1 MKSTLKD
8 LKKRRSIRKYKPE
21 QITDEELDAVL
32 EAGTYA
38 PTGMGT
44 QAVKI
49 VVVQN
54 KTIIS
59 KLQQLNAA
67 VLNNPKAKPFFG
79 APTVV
84 NVLVDS
90 TKVTPVENGSLVIGN
105 MLNAASALGLG
116 SCWINRAR
124 EVFATDEGK
133 AYLKKWGIPEG
144 YIGVGHVILG
154 YPDEEPKAAPRKE
167 GYIIKIK

>member
-21 QITDEELDAVL
+21 QITDEELDAIL
-32 EAGTYA
+32 EAGAYA
-38 PTGMGT
+38 PTAMGT

-49 VVVQN
+49 VAVQN
-54 KTIIS
+54 KTVIS

-67 VLNNPKAKPFFG
+67 VLNDPKAKPFFG

-84 NVLVDS
+84 NVLADS
-90 TKVTPVENGSLVIGN
+90 ARVTPVENGSLVIGN
-105 MLNAASALGLG
+105 MLNAATALGIG

-124 EVFATDEGK
+124 EVFATEQGK
-133 AYLKKWGIPEG
+133 AYLKKWGVPEG

-167 GYIIKIK
+167 GYITKIK